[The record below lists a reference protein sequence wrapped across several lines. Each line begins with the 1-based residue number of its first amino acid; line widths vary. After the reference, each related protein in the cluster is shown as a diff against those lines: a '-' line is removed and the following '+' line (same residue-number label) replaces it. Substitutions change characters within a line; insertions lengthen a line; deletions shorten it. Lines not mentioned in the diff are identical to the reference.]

1 MNVTVVSS
9 VIIMTLQVTV
19 VNNLVINYLPTVITT
34 GQLTSKRCW
43 PTSSAI
49 SHSRLFSS
57 SSVLKAFGSASAI
70 AFSMTMY
77 HRSLRSFLP
86 DKKKQNIM
94 SSLFYYLWNLFLLA
108 SRLVALALFASV
120 LPCFIFTHF
129 LCSWLILFF
138 CAWRSK
144 TDLMDSPGGEWLYRA
159 TVGLIWYFS
168 WFNVADGKTRNR
180 TLLYHGFILA
190 DIGLLCGLWWWKVLS
205 VEQPSFFIVAPVATA
220 VATCVV
226 GVYMVGLVLKMFYYK
241 FFHPNIAK
249 EDLKGHEDEVQTGT
263 PEEEKGGV
271 EERDGEVIL
280 RCFALT
286 DDFSGRQTVPRC
298 NKRMRQLAG
307 NFYCNA

>member
-1 MNVTVVSS
+1 MLLVVSS
-9 VIIMTLQVTV
+9 VIIMTR
-19 VNNLVINYLPTVITT
+19 
-34 GQLTSKRCW
+34 QLTSKRCW

-129 LCSWLILFF
+129 LCSWLVLFF

-190 DIGLLCGLWWWKVLS
+190 DIGLLCGLWWWKMLS
-205 VEQPSFFIVAPVATA
+205 VEQPFFFIVAPVATA
-220 VATCVV
+220 VASCVV
-226 GVYMVGLVLKMFYYK
+226 GVYVVGLVLKMFYYK

-249 EDLKGHEDEVQTGT
+249 EDLKGDEDEVQTGT

-271 EERDGEVIL
+271 EERDGEIIL

-286 DDFSGRQTVPRC
+286 DDFSGRPTVPRC